1 MRKIKCGV
9 VYNRFVRFFYQ
20 DSKSIPPLAERIR
33 PQTLEQFRG
42 QEHLTGGGKILREL
56 IKKERIPSLIFWGP
70 PGSGKTTLARIIANQ
85 TRSQFVEFSAVATN
99 ITEVKKVIAQASQ
112 RLKLYGTQTIL
123 FLDEIHR
130 FNRLQQDAL
139 LPDVEKGTIT
149 LIGATTENPS
159 FEVISPLLSRT
170 KVLVLKALEKKH
182 LKEIIENALGND
194 NFLKEKKKKVSSEI
208 TKTLAAIVNG
218 DARRALNTLEV
229 AFDLA
234 QGEVVTLEDIKEAF
248 QESTL
253 RFDKAG
259 DEHYDTISAFIKS
272 LRGSDVDASL
282 YYLARMLEAG
292 EDPLFIARRMVILA
306 SEDIGNADPQALVL
320 AVAVFQACERV
331 GLPECQLNLAQ
342 GVTYLA
348 TSPKSNASYKGLLS
362 AQEEVRKTGN
372 LPIPHH
378 LRNAPTPLMK
388 KLGHAKGYKY
398 PHDFLGGKVAQDY
411 LPRDLKKQRFY
422 PKEKA

>member
-1 MRKIKCGV
+1 MKLFSQG
-9 VYNRFVRFFYQ
+9 
-20 DSKSIPPLAERIR
+20 SKSISPLAERIR

-42 QEHLTGGGKILREL
+42 QEHLTLEGKILREL

-85 TRSQFVEFSAVATN
+85 TQSQFVEFSAVTTN
-99 ITEVKKVIAQASQ
+99 ITEVKKVIEQASQ
-112 RLKLYGTQTIL
+112 KLKLYGTQTIL

-130 FNRLQQDAL
+130 FNKLQQDSL
-139 LPDVEKGTIT
+139 LPHVEKGTIT

-159 FEVISPLLSRT
+159 FEVIPPLLSRT
-170 KVLVLKALEKKH
+170 KVLVLKGLEEKH
-182 LKEIIENALGND
+182 LKEIIENALRFD
-194 NFLKEKKKKVSSEI
+194 NFLKEKKKKVPPEI
-208 TKTLAAIVNG
+208 TRTIAGIVNG

-234 QGEVVTLEDIKEAF
+234 QGEEITLGDIKEAM
-248 QESTL
+248 QQSTL

-272 LRGSDVDASL
+272 LRGSDVDAAL

-306 SEDIGNADPQALVL
+306 SEDIGNADPQALIL
-320 AVAVFQACERV
+320 AIAVFQACERI

-348 TSPKSNASYKGLLS
+348 TSPKSNSSYKGLLS
-362 AQEEVRKTGN
+362 AQEEVRKTLN
-372 LPIPHH
+372 LPIPLH
-378 LRNAPTPLMK
+378 LRNASSALMK
-388 KLGHAKGYKY
+388 KMGYGKGYKY
-398 PHDFLGGKVAQDY
+398 PHDFPQVKVKQDY
-411 LPRDLKKQRFY
+411 LPESLKNRRFY

>member
-1 MRKIKCGV
+1 M
-9 VYNRFVRFFYQ
+9 
-20 DSKSIPPLAERIR
+20 A
-33 PQTLEQFRG
+33 
-42 QEHLTGGGKILREL
+42 EL
-56 IKKERIPSLIFWGP
+56 IKKERLPSLIFWGP

-85 TRSQFVEFSAVATN
+85 TRSHFVEFSAVTTN
-99 ITEVKKVIAQASQ
+99 ITEVKKVIEAASQ

-130 FNRLQQDAL
+130 FNKLQQDAL
-139 LPDVEKGTIT
+139 LPHVEKGTIT

-159 FEVISPLLSRT
+159 FEVIPPLLSRT
-170 KVLVLKALEKKH
+170 KVLVLKGLEKKH

-208 TKTLAAIVNG
+208 TRTIAAMVNG

-229 AFDLA
+229 AFDLT
-234 QGEVVTLEDIKEAF
+234 QGEVVTLADIKEAM
-248 QESTL
+248 QQSTL

-259 DEHYDTISAFIKS
+259 EEHYDTISAFIKS

-348 TSPKSNASYKGLLS
+348 MSPKSNASYKGLLS
-362 AQEEVRKTGN
+362 AQEEVRKTLN
-372 LPIPHH
+372 LPIPYH

-388 KLGHAKGYKY
+388 KLGYAKGYKY
-398 PHDFLGGKVAQDY
+398 PHDFPEGKVEQDY
-411 LPRDLKKQRFY
+411 LPQDLKNRRFY
-422 PKEKA
+422 PKEKS